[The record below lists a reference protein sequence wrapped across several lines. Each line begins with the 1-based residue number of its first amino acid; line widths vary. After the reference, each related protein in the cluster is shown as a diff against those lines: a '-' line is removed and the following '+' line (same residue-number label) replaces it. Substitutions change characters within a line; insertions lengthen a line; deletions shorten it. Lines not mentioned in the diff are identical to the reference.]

1 MLRAGPLYL
10 LFFPFFFLAL
20 CYQRNFCC
28 ICSMA
33 LMVSITKDACMT
45 KMEVTFCFSMALG
58 GRLETCSD
66 GFHRLGR

>member
-10 LFFPFFFLAL
+10 LFFLSFLAL
-20 CYQRNFCC
+20 CYQKDFCC

-33 LMVSITKDACMT
+33 LMVSISKDACMT
-45 KMEVTFCFSMALG
+45 KTEVTFCFSMALG

-66 GFHRLGR
+66 GFHHLGS